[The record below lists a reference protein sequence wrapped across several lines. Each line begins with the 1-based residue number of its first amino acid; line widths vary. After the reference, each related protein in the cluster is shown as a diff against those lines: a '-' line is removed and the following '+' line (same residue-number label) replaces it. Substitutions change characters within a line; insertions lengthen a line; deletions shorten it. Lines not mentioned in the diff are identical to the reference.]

1 MTIRPC
7 APFWHKMPSFI
18 EGYCILV
25 LISYDWHMAL
35 NYRGKKDILVGR
47 NESIMGQ
54 DNSQHCTRSGCA
66 CILLHSIDSSYMY
79 ESIQLTKVKHFS
91 A

>member
-1 MTIRPC
+1 
-7 APFWHKMPSFI
+7 
-18 EGYCILV
+18 
-25 LISYDWHMAL
+25 MAL

-54 DNSQHCTRSGCA
+54 DNSQQCTRLGCA

-79 ESIQLTKVKHFS
+79 EGIQ
-91 A
+91 